1 MKTMTVG
8 DFKANF
14 SKVAEDVKNGEEITV
29 TYGKNKEILGHF
41 IPRRKEVLKKRI
53 LGSLKGKGS
62 VVFAK
67 DFKMTEEEFLGL

>member
-41 IPRRKEVLKKRI
+41 IPKRKEVPKKRI
-53 LGSLKGKGS
+53 LGALVGKGK
-62 VVFAK
+62 VIFMD

>member
-41 IPRRKEVLKKRI
+41 IPKRVEKPKKRI
-53 LGSLKGKGS
+53 LGPLEGKGK
-62 VVFAK
+62 VIFK
-67 DFKMTEEEFLGL
+67 DDFKMTEEEFLGL

>member
-41 IPRRKEVLKKRI
+41 IPKRVEKQKKRI
-53 LGSLKGKGS
+53 LGVLEGKGK
-62 VVFAK
+62 VIFK
-67 DFKMTEEEFLGL
+67 DDFKMTEEEFLGL